1 VVKCPYCG
9 FEGGFKLLK
18 TWRFGFY
25 DVSMLECP
33 KCGGRFNYYI
43 GVTSEG
49 KRSEFV
55 IKVRPRASG
64 GAR

>member
-9 FEGGFKLLK
+9 FEGGFKSLK

-33 KCGGRFNYYI
+33 KCCKVFNYYSGTGPREG
-43 GVTSEG
+43 GVVEFPMGGRTS
-49 KRSEFV
+49 
-55 IKVRPRASG
+55 
-64 GAR
+64 